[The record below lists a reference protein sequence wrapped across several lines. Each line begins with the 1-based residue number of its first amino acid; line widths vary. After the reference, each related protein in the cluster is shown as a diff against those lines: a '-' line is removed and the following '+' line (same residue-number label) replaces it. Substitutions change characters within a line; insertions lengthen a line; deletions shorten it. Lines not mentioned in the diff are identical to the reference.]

1 MIFEFKRRITLEPCG
16 KVWWMAESCLKVAM
30 KVSSQSCLRKCFSD
44 GRRDSRF
51 ENICLIRK
59 VCFMHWYLAP
69 INWSLDWPSLML
81 KHKTRF
87 FAINAIQVMIRK
99 LLLPF
104 SQLVDIKEPSVLVES
119 VLWTPYSLEYESNH
133 PCSCSVWQ
141 SCVSICYFQIVLQS
155 ANKTGCLRRWWGSP
169 SCSSSAP
176 APLPQHYKQRLYVMS
191 QPQHMPLALGEK
203 GEPSP
208 PLVRWKQK
216 FSRNKTK

>member
-1 MIFEFKRRITLEPCG
+1 MAVSLKPCPEKMKCTRSANG
-16 KVWWMAESCLKVAM
+16 ACKNRYQKVYGRP
-30 KVSSQSCLRKCFSD
+30 LRVLNYCNFLLPWKKKKFLPCNANH
-44 GRRDSRF
+44 DSRF
-51 ENICLIRK
+51 LLI
-59 VCFMHWYLAP
+59 FL
-69 INWSLDWPSLML
+69 
-81 KHKTRF
+81 
-87 FAINAIQVMIRK
+87 
-99 LLLPF
+99 
-104 SQLVDIKEPSVLVES
+104 QLVDIKEPSVLVES
-119 VLWTPYSLEYESNH
+119 VLWTPYSPHNESNL
-133 PCSCSVWQ
+133 PCSCPVLQ
-141 SCVSICYFQIVLQS
+141 CCVSICYFQIVLQS